1 MPRQKT
7 PEPSQR
13 MLRVGEELRHII
25 SETMREGGFDDPILF
40 EKASTVTVSQ
50 VSVSPD
56 LKYATAYVMS
66 LGGLDMD
73 EIIPALNAAAWMF
86 QHDIAKGVK
95 MRVTP
100 KVRFMIDA
108 SYDQVD
114 KIERILRNIGIGA
127 DKENQI
133 E

>member
-1 MPRQKT
+1 MARHKA

-25 SETMREGGFDDPILF
+25 SETLREGGFDDPVLF
-40 EKASTVTVSQ
+40 EQASTVTVSQ

-66 LGGLDMD
+66 LGGLNMD
-73 EIIPALNAAAWMF
+73 EILPALNNAAWMF
-86 QHDIAKGVK
+86 QQDIAKGVK
-95 MRVTP
+95 MRTTP
-100 KVRFMIDA
+100 KIRFMIDT

-114 KIERILRNIGIGA
+114 KIERILRDIDVEKKSQA
-127 DKENQI
+127 E
-133 E
+133 